1 MAFQNH
7 NIHATASTA
16 FSALLSE
23 QISWKTILHSLVL
36 NNVEFKRI
44 TNVRIIIIREMLNLS
59 ICGVL
64 WLFLYFCNKKVA
76 TFSGQFGS
84 DRLDTL

>member
-1 MAFQNH
+1 MPLLALL
-7 NIHATASTA
+7 